1 MKKKIAYYIFIAA
14 FFIVCLVPSAGML
27 LKGESQPAANEIL
40 AQRPE
45 LILEDGTFNSE
56 ITADTHLLFCR
67 SFCVSP
73 GDDHRIC
80 GHTGGSVSGIFC

>member
-45 LILEDGTFNSE
+45 LMLGRRNI
-56 ITADTHLLFCR
+56 
-67 SFCVSP
+67 
-73 GDDHRIC
+73 
-80 GHTGGSVSGIFC
+80 

>member
-56 ITADTHLLFCR
+56 ITADLTSYFADR
-67 SFCVSP
+67 FAFRQ
-73 GDDHRIC
+73 GDDYRIC